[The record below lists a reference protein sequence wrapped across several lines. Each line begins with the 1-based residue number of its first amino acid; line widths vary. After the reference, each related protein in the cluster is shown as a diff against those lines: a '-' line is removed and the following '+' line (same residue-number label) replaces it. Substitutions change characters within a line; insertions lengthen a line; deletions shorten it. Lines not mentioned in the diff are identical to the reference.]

1 LLKQSEA
8 DRQVSVPKIVV
19 PKPLQG
25 HSALSTVIDFRAG
38 TDLVYPLYSTDLLES
53 FYLDLY
59 RPTKNPAKLKVQLRA
74 ISNDI
79 LVRLD
84 VNGSPH
90 RNPDH
95 VRKGKTHLHTYREG
109 DGDDWAETLDPALF
123 SNPND
128 PARAFADFCRY
139 CNITISLIGIHV

>member
-1 LLKQSEA
+1 MLKQREA
-8 DRQVSVPKIVV
+8 DLQVSVPKIIVT
-19 PKPLQG
+19 KPLQG
-25 HSALSTVIDFRAG
+25 HSALSNVIDFRAG
-38 TDLVYPLYSTDLLES
+38 ADLVYALYSTDLRES

-74 ISNDI
+74 VSDDI

-90 RNPDH
+90 TNPDR

-123 SNPND
+123 SSPND
-128 PARAFADFCRY
+128 PVTAFTDFCRY
-139 CNITISLIGIHV
+139 CNIIVGLIGIHV